1 MNRLFF
7 VIALSLSYSLCYC
20 QDAKTD
26 KYANRRFFV
35 LLMSPGEKWERDKPM
50 SQQNLEEHRT
60 YYQKLLEKDLVV
72 IGGGFLE
79 EEGGLSIL
87 KVKNK
92 AEADSLVRNDP
103 AVISGVFKI
112 QVKPVFAVFK
122 GKSDEM
128 LDLQGIV
135 FTKRP

>member
-1 MNRLFF
+1 MNKLLF
-7 VIALSLSYSLCYC
+7 VVALSLSCSLCYG
-20 QDAKTD
+20 QDAKPD

-50 SQQNLEEHRT
+50 SQQNLEEHRA

-87 KVKNK
+87 RVKNK

-112 QVKPVFAVFK
+112 QVKPVFAVFR
-122 GKSDEM
+122 GKSDEV

-135 FTKRP
+135 FKKH